1 MRHSAAF
8 SVIQYIF
15 AASVAVCTLSPF
27 LWLVI
32 SSVSYQKDLT
42 TVPLRWIPENVTFQR
57 YIDIFSNP
65 NNDLAY
71 SFRISMFNSFTVAAC
86 VTIAA
91 VLVGGLAAHAFARY
105 RFRFRQK
112 LIYLFLFTYM
122 IPSVVIVIPLYLM
135 LSGAGA
141 LDSKVTLILLDLTF
155 AIPFVIWIMQSY
167 FRQLSKEFYEA
178 ASIDGCGRLQTLL
191 MIVVPLVRPGI
202 IATCIFTFLLAWDEF
217 FFSLLF
223 TSSLD
228 AKTISVA
235 IAEFSG
241 KNAVDYGM
249 ISAGGVLACLP
260 PVIIAYAFQKFLVQ
274 GMTAGGVKE

>member
-1 MRHSAAF
+1 MRRSPTF
-8 SVIQYIF
+8 SVIQYAF
-15 AASVAVCTLSPF
+15 AVLIAICTLSPF
-27 LWLVI
+27 AWLFI
-32 SSVSYQKDLT
+32 SSISYQKDLT
-42 TVPLRWIPENVTFQR
+42 AVPLRWIPQDITFQR
-57 YIDIFSNP
+57 YLDVFTNP
-65 NNDLAY
+65 DNDLAY
-71 SFRISMFNSFTVAAC
+71 SFRMSMMNSFVVAAC
-86 VTIAA
+86 VTLAA
-91 VLVGGLAAHAFARY
+91 VVVGGLAAHAVARY
-105 RFRFRQK
+105 RFRFRQE
-112 LIYLFLFTYM
+112 LVYLFLFTYM
-122 IPSVVIVIPLYLM
+122 IPSVVIVIPLYLL
-135 LSGAGA
+135 LSGIGA
-141 LDSKVTLILLDLTF
+141 LDSKLTLIALDLTF

-167 FRQLSKEFYEA
+167 FKQLSKEFYEA
-178 ASIDGCGRLQTLL
+178 ASIDGCTRLQTLL

-260 PVIIAYAFQKFLVQ
+260 PLIIAYAFQKFLVQ